1 MVNLMKWPRLI
12 YRIRYSLAAAA
23 FATLVNQE
31 SAQTPNS
38 ARPALLNQEQI
49 IDRMQKH
56 DQAQMETLGGYQSV
70 RHYSLE
76 YRGFFKTLAAKMDA
90 EISYDAS
97 SGKSFRILSES
108 GSHTLCEKVLRRA
121 IDSEKE
127 ASLNRAQSALTE
139 ANYRFHFVGTESVNG
154 RSAYVLEVDPI
165 MPSKFLYRG
174 RIWVDAIDFAV
185 ARMEVQPGK
194 NPSFWI
200 SKTIIHHTNE
210 ETDGFWLPHKNQSET
225 KVRIGGT
232 AVLTI
237 DYGSYQTVPRVVI
250 SQLR

>member
-1 MVNLMKWPRLI
+1 
-12 YRIRYSLAAAA
+12 
-23 FATLVNQE
+23 
-31 SAQTPNS
+31 
-38 ARPALLNQEQI
+38 
-49 IDRMQKH
+49 
-56 DQAQMETLGGYQSV
+56 
-70 RHYSLE
+70 
-76 YRGFFKTLAAKMDA
+76 
-90 EISYDAS
+90 
-97 SGKSFRILSES
+97 
-108 GSHTLCEKVLRRA
+108 
-121 IDSEKE
+121 
-127 ASLNRAQSALTE
+127 
-139 ANYRFHFVGTESVNG
+139 VNG

-232 AVLTI
+232 EVLTI
-237 DYGSYQTVPRVVI
+237 DYGTYQTVPRVVI